1 VGGGTVVRRGDGGA
15 ASAASG
21 RRAGM
26 EGRRR
31 KEKVDTESKRCG
43 MRKTRRR
50 VAGCM
55 RKEGVLSRS

>member
-1 VGGGTVVRRGDGGA
+1 
-15 ASAASG
+15 
-21 RRAGM
+21 M